1 VVATQ
6 AAPVD
11 EKTASAS
18 IKQFLANGRSSEEIT
33 KELKSLRNVAK
44 VEYLGDFAIDAVAH
58 VEDKS
63 KAGSANAPTA
73 QARVPDVGKAVSDLK

>member
-1 VVATQ
+1 
-6 AAPVD
+6 VD

-44 VEYLGDFAIDAVAH
+44 IEYLGDFAIDAVAH
-58 VEDKS
+58 VEDKGNS
-63 KAGSANAPTA
+63 KMDSANTPSGQHT
-73 QARVPDVGKAVSDLK
+73 PDLAKAVSNLK